1 MTIPDLAK
9 AAARFEA
16 ALDDLIG
23 QVRED
28 RHILAGILC
37 GSLSHDVVWDKS
49 DIDLIL
55 ICSDDKKTKP
65 HNLALVSDDI
75 NIHANI
81 IPRSSFKQS
90 IEGTSRNSFQH
101 SLIAKSRLLFTT
113 DPTIEEIYNE
123 IHRLGDHDRQVQLF
137 KSATAVTGAFY
148 KAQKWAYVRE
158 DLDYAALYILYAATS
173 LAQIEVGLARE
184 IISREVIPQ
193 ALELNPQF
201 FRIIYSDL
209 LNKKKTKKAVHA
221 AIDAID
227 AYLSTRAADV
237 FRLLLDYL
245 EDEGDVRSASDIDH
259 HFDRAYGIG
268 NAVMACEYLS
278 DLDMIEKASTPAK
291 LTTRSQV
298 EVDEMAFF
306 YSGEEI

>member
-1 MTIPDLAK
+1 MPDLDKAK
-9 AAARFEA
+9 KRFEA
-16 ALDDLIG
+16 ALDAIVS

-55 ICSDDKKTKP
+55 ICSDDKKTKA
-65 HNLALVSDDI
+65 HNLALVSGDI
-75 NIHANI
+75 NIHVNI
-81 IPRSSFKQS
+81 IPRGDFKQS
-90 IEGTSRNSFQH
+90 IEGSSRNSFLH

-113 DPTIEEIYNE
+113 DPTIEDIYNDLS
-123 IHRLGDHDRQVQLF
+123 RLGDQDRKVQLF
-137 KSATAVTGAFY
+137 KSAAAVTASFY
-148 KAQKWAYVRE
+148 KAQKWAYVRK
-158 DLDYAALYILYAATS
+158 DLDYAALYILYAATP

-193 ALELNPQF
+193 AQVLNPVF

-209 LNKKKTKKAVHA
+209 LNRKKTRKAVCA
-221 AIDAID
+221 AIDAIEV
-227 AYLSTRAADV
+227 YLSSNALDV
-237 FRLLLDYL
+237 FRLVLDYL
-245 EDEGDVRSASDIDH
+245 EAEGDIRSASEIEH
-259 HFDRAYGIG
+259 HFERTYGTGSAI
-268 NAVMACEYLS
+268 MACEYLA
-278 DLDMIEKASTPAK
+278 DLELIEKASTPAK

-306 YSGEEI
+306 YSGEEH